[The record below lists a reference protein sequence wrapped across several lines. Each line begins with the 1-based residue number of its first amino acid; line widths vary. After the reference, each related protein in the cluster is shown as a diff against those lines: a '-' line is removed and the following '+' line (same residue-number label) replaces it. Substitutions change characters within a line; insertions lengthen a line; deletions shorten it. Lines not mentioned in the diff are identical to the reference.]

1 MLKTR
6 EAAESALRES
16 EERFRAVIA
25 ALEEGIVLYEADGAI
40 SSCNASA
47 CRMLGLREEQ
57 ILGRTSRN
65 PAWRAVRED
74 GSPFEPESHPAT
86 ITLLTGLPCSRVVMG
101 IERADGTL
109 VWVSINSRPLRRRGE
124 PDPYAVAV
132 SFTDVTHLKSSE
144 REMRWRADRQ
154 SVIADLARHAL
165 EGTPTPE
172 LMAEAVRRVAD
183 VLDLSRCGITDR
195 MKLQLRAGT
204 GWPEGDEFPKGAD
217 HPSACTFMIPGRHR
231 SWGFLI
237 AHPRPGGRLGSEEAR
252 FLESVATLLAVAAER
267 EREQAAR
274 RRTESRQERL
284 QHALRTSAQEWRLTF
299 DAITHPL
306 LLIDLDGRIVRLNLA
321 ARDLSGIDYDEAV
334 FHHVSVLG
342 NGQPWRAIRELLP
355 QVNPAPADTAAD
367 DLAVQTR
374 DDQGRT
380 WDISMSPVTSPDD
393 QKGAVVVARDIT
405 DLVRLQESL
414 RRSETMSAM
423 GALVAGV
430 AHEVRNPLF
439 GISATLDA
447 FESRFGRRK
456 NFPRYFDVLQ
466 GEVKRLSELMHQ
478 LLDYGKP
485 ARLDLAEVTPDEVM
499 AMAATAC
506 EPLASRSGVD
516 VAVESDGGLPQL
528 QVDRGRIAQVFQN
541 LLENAIQH
549 SPKGKAVRFRAERVE
564 GDRDGV
570 RFAVEDAGPG
580 FLPGDLH
587 RVFEPFFTR
596 RRGGTGLGLSIVQR
610 IVEQHGGEVLA
621 ANLASGGAA
630 MTVFLPLRPRR
641 AGMAGP
647 VGLAEMVRR

>member
-1 MLKTR
+1 MPKTR

-16 EERFRAVIA
+16 EERFRAVVA
-25 ALEEGIVLYEADGAI
+25 ALEEGIVLYEADGSI

-47 CRMLGLREEQ
+47 CRILGLREDQ
-57 ILGRTSRN
+57 IVGRTTRN
-65 PAWRAVRED
+65 PVLKSVRED

-86 ITLLTGLPCSRVVMG
+86 ITLLTGLPCSRVTMG
-101 IERADGTL
+101 LERADGTL
-109 VWVSINSRPLRRRGE
+109 VWLSINSRPLRRRGD

-132 SFTDVTHLKSSE
+132 SFADVTHARGTE
-144 REMRWRADRQ
+144 REMLRRADQQ
-154 SVIADLARHAL
+154 SVIADLASQAL
-165 EGTPTPE
+165 EGTPFQE
-172 LMAEAVRRVAD
+172 LMDRAVRRVCD
-183 VLDLSRCGITDR
+183 VLDLARCGITDR
-195 MKLQLRAGT
+195 LRLHLRAGA
-204 GWPEGDEFPKGAD
+204 GWPEWDEFPKGAD
-217 HPSACTFMIPGRHR
+217 HPSSVTIPIPGRQR

-237 AHPRPGGRLGSEEAR
+237 AHPRPGAKLGAEETR
-252 FLESVATLLAVAAER
+252 FLESVVSLLAMAAER
-267 EREQAAR
+267 DREQAAR

-284 QHALRTSAQEWRLTF
+284 QHGLRTSAQEWRLTF

-306 LLIDLDGRIVRLNLA
+306 LLIDLDGRIIRLNRA
-321 ARDLSGIDYDEAV
+321 ARDLAGIDYDKAV
-334 FHHVSVLG
+334 YHPVSVLG
-342 NGQPWRAIRELLP
+342 NTQPWRAIRELLP
-355 QVNPAPADTAAD
+355 QADGSEEAPSAQA
-367 DLAVQTR
+367 R

-380 WDISMSPVTSPDD
+380 WDITLSPVTSPDG

-456 NFPRYFDVLQ
+456 DFRRYFDVLQ
-466 GEVKRLSELMHQ
+466 VEVKRLSELMHQ

-485 ARLDLAEVTPDEVM
+485 ARLDLAAVTPDEVM

-516 VAVESDGGLPQL
+516 VAVSSESGLPQL
-528 QVDRGRIAQVFQN
+528 HVDRGRIAQVFQN

-549 SPKGKAVRFRAERVE
+549 SARGKAVRFRAERADQGV
-564 GDRDGV
+564 GDREGV
-570 RFAVEDAGPG
+570 LFAVEDAGPG
-580 FLPGDLH
+580 FLPADLH

-621 ANLASGGAA
+621 SNLPSGGAS

-641 AGMAGP
+641 SGAPGAP
-647 VGLAEMVRR
+647 ALAEMVRG